1 MSERKRG
8 VVKWYSTRLGYG
20 FVVDES
26 GTDYF
31 VHWDDIEMD
40 GFRYLDK
47 KDEVTFIVAEQ
58 DGRLEAQQVKKI

>member
-8 VVKWYSTRLGYG
+8 VVKWYSPRLGYG

-26 GTDYF
+26 GADYF

-40 GFRYLDK
+40 GFRYLNK

-58 DGRLEAQQVKKI
+58 DGRLEAQHVKKI